1 MGIHALS
8 SSIKSLPLLTCS
20 MLWFIPKTKYYK
32 NNVNSTEYNQLLSA
46 LAAVKERYILLKA
59 RELTQLSAKVAMFW
73 QIFHLTPRP
82 CSSTLQGSTQLI
94 YHMQDV
100 HKRKA
105 LSVWLPHALGFDRE
119 LSETPQKWL
128 YPHMDMLRKSSV
140 SLQWLMVHSS
150 DRYLHTENEGAPCG
164 PGKQYLCLGQLLK
177 MHPQPTNSS
186 CQKKGA
192 QTWIH
197 TRMCT
202 HVHANTQL
210 KGVRPWEKGMAGLH
224 VTAEGPTLAAWPQP
238 AEKHPTSGNFFTQS
252 SVK

>member
-105 LSVWLPHALGFDRE
+105 LSVWLPHALGFDRA
-119 LSETPQKWL
+119 
-128 YPHMDMLRKSSV
+128 LRDTTEVTVSTHWHAKEKLCFSSV
-140 SLQWLMVHSS
+140 INGALLRQVSPHREWGSSLWARQAISVPWATSENASTTHRQQLPEKGSS
-150 DRYLHTENEGAPCG
+150 DMNTY
-164 PGKQYLCLGQLLK
+164 
-177 MHPQPTNSS
+177 
-186 CQKKGA
+186 
-192 QTWIH
+192 
-197 TRMCT
+197 T
-202 HVHANTQL
+202 HVHTRACKHTAKGSEAMRKGDGRTPCNSRRANSGSLTSASRKTSHLWQL
-210 KGVRPWEKGMAGLH
+210 LRPKLC
-224 VTAEGPTLAAWPQP
+224 
-238 AEKHPTSGNFFTQS
+238 
-252 SVK
+252 